1 MPNRVGAH
9 DHPEEFRGTDC
20 DVHVATHAGSVPCPA
35 FATLQRH
42 RIMRVISHDAVGVR
56 DLAPGDYFPDL
67 ELSDTDGNLR
77 RLSEL
82 AGPDPLLLH
91 TYRGWF
97 CPKERAFLRQL
108 VALQD
113 EAEVAYTRVV
123 SVEAPATAAAFRAGL
138 GARWTFLCDEHRTGL
153 ELTGLQE
160 VTDTVHHPYLPTV
173 WLLSPDLAVHRW
185 WLGYWYW
192 GRPGVEELRRE
203 LCRLTRGLRTDWA
216 PPRPEVDS

>member
-1 MPNRVGAH
+1 M
-9 DHPEEFRGTDC
+9 T
-20 DVHVATHAGSVPCPA
+20 
-35 FATLQRH
+35 
-42 RIMRVISHDAVGVR
+42 SHDAVGVR

-67 ELSDTDGNLR
+67 ELSDTDGNIR

-97 CPKERAFLRQL
+97 CPKERAFFRQL

-113 EAEVAYTRVV
+113 EVEVAYTRVV
-123 SVEAPATAAAFRAGL
+123 SVSVEAAATTAAFRAGL
-138 GARWTFLCDEHRTGL
+138 GARWTFLCDEHRTGI

-160 VTDTVHHPYLPTV
+160 LTDTVHDPYLPTV
-173 WLLSPDLAVHRW
+173 WLLRPDLAVHRW

-192 GRPGVEELRRE
+192 GRPGVDELRRE
-203 LCRLTRGLRTDWA
+203 LRGLTQGIRTDWA